1 MTALLGSLGQHACC
15 ESLRDGTVR
24 DGTVRDEPPRSAV
37 DEFGDWHDR
46 SGPAAVGARY
56 STLIPAAPLRSGEQY
71 RFEVDLDA
79 CSGCKACVSAC
90 HSLNGLEGAEIWRSV
105 GLLVGGGGVAEPV
118 WQQNVTTACHHC
130 ADPACLAGCPVEAYE
145 KDPVTGIVA
154 HLDDQCIGCRYCQLT
169 CPYEVPTFSKRLGIV
184 RKCDM
189 CSDRLAEGE
198 APACVQGC
206 PTDAISI
213 GTVSTDSLRSGA
225 VADPLGAPVRLVPT
239 APASSLTAPS
249 TLYKTSKAMP
259 ELVVAADDHRI
270 LPASNHPPLVAMLVL
285 TQLSVGALAVSQCTN
300 QLADSSGGS
309 APAVVL
315 ALLAAGCAIGAS
327 VLHLGRPLVA
337 WRAVL
342 GLRHS
347 WLSREIVAFG
357 AYGGAT
363 VGASASEAG
372 LVPRAFAPYFAGA
385 AVAIGI
391 VGVACSAQ
399 LYAVTGRAW
408 WRLDRTLLRFAAV
421 CVATGGAAVGTTTAV
436 AARVDAAA
444 APQLSTWWWAVVATP
459 VAVTVSGFGVLV
471 GRHRGRSGQLGR
483 SVWLLTHT
491 LRRSAAVGIGLAATG
506 VVLAVVASSAA
517 VGSEAAIA
525 AWSLSLV
532 ALLGASWSERTLFFT
547 AAAPDRMPGG
557 FH

>member
-1 MTALLGSLGQHACC
+1 MTALFGVRIGGQEA
-15 ESLRDGTVR
+15 
-24 DGTVRDEPPRSAV
+24 EPLRSAV
-37 DEFGDWHDR
+37 EEFGDWHDR
-46 SGPAAVGARY
+46 SEPAVAGARY
-56 STLIPAAPLRSGEQY
+56 STLIPSAPLRPGEQY

-90 HSLNGLEGAEIWRSV
+90 HSLNGLEGSEIWRSV
-105 GLLVGGGGVAEPV
+105 GLLVGGGAAAEPV

-130 ADPACLAGCPVEAYE
+130 ADPACLAGCPVDAYE

-213 GTVSTDSLRSGA
+213 GSVSTDSLRAAAAA
-225 VADPLGAPVRLVPT
+225 VDPVGVPVRLVPT
-239 APASSLTAPS
+239 APVSSLTAPS
-249 TLYKTSKAMP
+249 TIYRSSKSVPASA
-259 ELVVAADDHRI
+259 VAADDHRI

-285 TQLSVGALAVSQCTN
+285 TQLSVGALAVSQWTDR
-300 QLADSSGGS
+300 LGAPSTGSG
-309 APAVVL
+309 PAVVL
-315 ALLAAGCAIGAS
+315 ALLAAGFAIGAS

-357 AYGGAT
+357 AYAAT
-363 VGASASEAG
+363 TVAAAAAEAG
-372 LVPRAFAPYFAGA
+372 IVSRSFAPYIGAA
-385 AVAIGI
+385 AVAIGV

-408 WRLDRTLLRFAAV
+408 WRLDRTLLRFVAV
-421 CVATGGAAVGTTTAV
+421 CLATGGAAVGTTTAV
-436 AARVDAAA
+436 AVWANGSA
-444 APQLSTWWWAVVATP
+444 APAWSSALWVVVAVP
-459 VAVTVSGFGVLV
+459 VAVVLGGLGVMVL
-471 GRHRGRSGQLGR
+471 RHRLRPGQLGR

-491 LRRSAAVGIGLAATG
+491 LRRTTVLGITLAVVG
-506 VVLAVVASSAA
+506 VVLAAYASLGLASG
-517 VGSEAAIA
+517 VAAIW
-525 AWSLSLV
+525 AWALSLV
-532 ALLGASWSERTLFFT
+532 ALVGAAWAERNLFFT